1 MKDIT
6 LYFAPHQDDELLSMG
21 IGVINSIKD
30 SDTHIILCSDGSKS
44 NIRNVLNNKRF
55 CKHHFSFH
63 RYKLSVNEFVNARD
77 MEFINSCKSLGVS
90 DCNIH
95 IDDDRTIDGSLS
107 IKKAREIIIK
117 YLDKYENAKVRTI
130 TPFGCDSQHMDHKN
144 LGYAAI
150 ELYNEGKIKDLK
162 FYIEPYFYKEF
173 VDVNPNIEIMS
184 MGVENKEEYKLL
196 NALNAYKVWK
206 PKYGRYCIGYHS
218 TKPYFDQLTKEKIC
232 YFHVY
237 K

>member
-1 MKDIT
+1 MRDIT

-21 IGVINSIKD
+21 ISVMNSIEN
-30 SDTHIILCSDGSKS
+30 SETHVILCSDGSKS
-44 NIRNVLNNKRF
+44 NIRKVLNNKRF

-63 RYKLSVNEFVNARD
+63 IYKLSVEEFVNARD

-95 IDDDRTIDGSLS
+95 IDEDRTIDGSLS
-107 IKKAREIIIK
+107 IEKAKDIMIK

-130 TPFGCDSQHMDHKN
+130 TPFGCDDQHIDHKN

-150 ELYNEGKIKDLK
+150 ELYNEGKIKDLE

-173 VDVNPNIEIMS
+173 IEVNPDIEVIYIS
-184 MGVENKEEYKLL
+184 VDNNKEENLL
-196 NALNAYKVWK
+196 NALNSYKVWK
-206 PKYGRYCIGYHS
+206 PKEGRYCVGYHS
-218 TKPYFDQLTKEKIC
+218 TKPYFDQLTKEKVC
-232 YFHVY
+232 YVHKY

>member
-1 MKDIT
+1 MRDIT

-21 IGVINSIKD
+21 ISVMNSIEN
-30 SDTHIILCSDGSKS
+30 SETHVILCSDGSKS
-44 NIRNVLNNKRF
+44 NIRKVLNNKRF

-63 RYKLSVNEFVNARD
+63 IYKLSVEEFVNARD

-95 IDDDRTIDGSLS
+95 IGEDRTIDGSLS
-107 IKKAREIIIK
+107 IEKAKDIMIK

-130 TPFGCDSQHMDHKN
+130 TPFGCDNQHIDHKN

-150 ELYNEGKIKDLK
+150 ELYNEGKIKDLE

-173 VDVNPNIEIMS
+173 IEVNPDIEVMAIS
-184 MGVENKEEYKLL
+184 VDNNKEESLL
-196 NALNAYKVWK
+196 NALNSYKVWK
-206 PKYGRYCIGYHS
+206 PKEGRYCVGYHS
-218 TKPYFDQLTKEKIC
+218 TKPYFDQLTKEKVC
-232 YFHVY
+232 YVHKY